1 MKGVTEIVSALDLS
15 ALTASSKKL
24 MCETLKPE
32 IVDQFKNDLE
42 QQLEELLSRA
52 DSAVKVLVNDDSSA
66 SDPMDRATLDGVRDN
81 ILRIRER
88 ESRLIRKIK
97 ATLEKIEEGE
107 FGICEA
113 CGKDIPIKRLIARP
127 VASYC
132 IRCKTK
138 LETVERIAGL

>member
-1 MKGVTEIVSALDLS
+1 
-15 ALTASSKKL
+15 

-113 CGKDIPIKRLIARP
+113 CGEDIPIKRLIARP

>member
-113 CGKDIPIKRLIARP
+113 CGEDIPIKRLIARP

>member
-1 MKGVTEIVSALDLS
+1 
-15 ALTASSKKL
+15 

-88 ESRLIRKIK
+88 GSRLIRKIK

-113 CGKDIPIKRLIARP
+113 CGEDIPIKRLIARP

-132 IRCKTK
+132 IWCKTK